1 MSTVATFTM
10 RDVSRETAKVFAAVR
25 KFGSVVIQSRTGE
38 GFTITRGSKSSA
50 AKAKRSRPSLA
61 ANFED
66 MWARQR
72 ALGYTPPDPKEWDEE
87 KFNRIIAGEE

>member
-10 RDVSRETAKVFAAVR
+10 RDLSRETAKVFAAVR
-25 KFGSVVIQSRTGE
+25 KFGSVEIKTRTGE
-38 GFTITRGSKSSA
+38 GFTITDDSKVTA
-50 AKAKRSRPSLA
+50 AKAKLASPSLA
-61 ANFED
+61 TDFKD

-72 ALGYTPPDPKEWDEE
+72 ALGYTPPKPQEWDEE